1 MSIGRNLYNKAERV
15 HTKRKQEF
23 FNNPGFLKV
32 FEKLE
37 EKAEKGYYNC
47 AISAD
52 YIEDLFGSDIVND
65 SDFIDF
71 WKSIEIEV
79 DKRFMYGDNAYF
91 FNWGG
96 FGND

>member
-1 MSIGRNLYNKAERV
+1 MSIGANLYNKAKKV
-15 HTKRKQEF
+15 HTKKKQDF
-23 FNNPGFLKV
+23 FNGPGFLKV

-52 YIEDLFGSDIVND
+52 YIEMLFGSDIMND

-79 DKRFMYGDNAYF
+79 DKRFMYGDNVYF

-96 FGND
+96 FGNE